1 MQFEASAAQVKQATL
16 PHNLMIVMLFAFNL
30 LMVPAVISLHMG
42 MLGLLLP
49 LFSSSATIYFI
60 YRRGK
65 NINNEFVAA
74 HWQLAVK
81 NGRWLLLGYAISA
94 VLILLAWLI
103 SLTAH
108 EPSMKQILWT
118 ALTRIGLLPT
128 LIAVMVTAVMEASAI
143 SQATKREAPNSSI
156 NKKHP

>member
-1 MQFEASAAQVKQATL
+1 MQFAASEVQIKQATT
-16 PHNLMIVMLFAFNL
+16 PHNLMIIMLFAFNL
-30 LMVPAVISLHMG
+30 LMVPAVITLHMG
-42 MLGLLLP
+42 MPGLLLP
-49 LFSSSATIYFI
+49 LFSSSAILYFI
-60 YRRGK
+60 YWRSK
-65 NINNEFVAA
+65 KISNEFVAA

-94 VLILLAWLI
+94 VLILLAWLV

-108 EPSMKQILWT
+108 EPGMKQILWT
-118 ALTRIGLLPT
+118 ALTRIALLPT

-143 SQATKREAPNSSI
+143 SQATKREAPDSSI